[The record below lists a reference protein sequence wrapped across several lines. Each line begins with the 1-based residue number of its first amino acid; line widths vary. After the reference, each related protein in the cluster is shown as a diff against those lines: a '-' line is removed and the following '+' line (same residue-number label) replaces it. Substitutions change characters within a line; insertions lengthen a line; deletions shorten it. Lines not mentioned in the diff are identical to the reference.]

1 MVFGLPTWLLVIPV
15 LGSLIFVHELGH
27 FVTAKWFGIKVTEFG
42 FGFPPRI
49 FGIRRGETIY
59 SINWLPLGGFVKMVG
74 EEDPTEPRSFARQ
87 SVIKRVVV
95 LTAGSVV
102 NLLVPIIIFAVLF
115 MLPQDTLVESV
126 VITNVDPGSPAETAG
141 LRSGDTILR
150 VDGHRVDNRGDVQ
163 LRVLT
168 KLGET
173 IELTVRRGAIVTGLG
188 SSQEFAVVEIVPVR
202 ARLNPPSREIVAE
215 VTDSETQVSLEE
227 ARRLIP
233 ELNLGEEL
241 RQGSVGIWMGA
252 GTQKIT
258 ERSYPIWSAVPMSL
272 GRVRDVVVIFKNVLE
287 RWLAGGPDPGFRG
300 PVGVS
305 QITGEVA
312 KIGISPM
319 FEVVALLSI
328 SLGIVNI
335 LPIPALDGGR
345 LMFVLLEWVRRGK
358 RISPEREGL
367 VHLTGFA
374 ILISFMVFMSYRDI
388 VHLLNGDSI
397 LR

>member
-1 MVFGLPTWLLVIPV
+1 MFGLPTWLLVIPV

-49 FGIRRGETIY
+49 FGIRHGETVY

-102 NLLVPIIIFAVLF
+102 NLLVPIIIFAILF

-126 VITNVDPGSPAETAG
+126 VITNVDPGSPAEAAS
-141 LRSGDTILR
+141 LRAGDTILR

-163 LRVLT
+163 LQVLT

-258 ERSYPIWSAVPMSL
+258 ERNYPIWSAVPMSL

-312 KIGISPM
+312 KIGISPV

-358 RISPEREGL
+358 RVSPEREGL
-367 VHLTGFA
+367 VHLAGFA